1 MAIEDKD
8 LAGLSEQER
17 AALSEVTDD
26 EATLRAIADKK
37 LPEGSDTVAGGA
49 AAAGEDKEG
58 GEDDE
63 AQPGDGKADK
73 TDAEKAQAAADA
85 AAAATA
91 AAATA
96 EAAKGA
102 EKGTEAAAAAP
113 AAAPAADQPIVFT
126 ATAPED
132 AAEQVKT
139 LRAEKAAEFKRLM
152 DGEITPEQYS
162 AKEDEI
168 LGKITDID
176 RAVTKAETAAD
187 FTVQQAQRSYLGKV
201 NATLDAA
208 KKEDGIDYRAPENKH
223 LHEDLDR
230 TVKFLAN
237 DPSNADK
244 PEQWF
249 LDKAHSM
256 VKAMHGLGK
265 AAPAGGAGA
274 AAAAGAGAAAA
285 AAQTRSGKGPNLD
298 GLPPSL
304 RNVPAAAG
312 SDDGGEFAHLNTLTG
327 MALERAIAKMTPEQ
341 QQRWA
346 EAD

>member
-1 MAIEDKD
+1 MAMEEKD
-8 LAGLSEQER
+8 LAGLSPQER
-17 AALSEVTDD
+17 EALEGVTDD

-49 AAAGEDKEG
+49 AAAGEDEEG
-58 GEDDE
+58 EEGDE
-63 AQPGDGKADK
+63 AQSGDGKDGK
-73 TDAEKAQAAADA
+73 TEAEKAQAAADA

-96 EAAKGA
+96 EAGKGA

-113 AAAPAADQPIVFT
+113 VAADQPIVFT

-132 AAEQVKT
+132 AAEQVKA
-139 LRAEKAAEFKRLM
+139 LRAEKAAEFKKLM
-152 DGEITPEQYS
+152 DGEVTPEQYS

-274 AAAAGAGAAAA
+274 AEAAGAGAAVA

>member
-17 AALSEVTDD
+17 AALQEVTED
-26 EATLRAIADKK
+26 ESTLRAIAGKK
-37 LPEGSDTVAGGA
+37 LPEGGDTVVGGA
-49 AAAGEDKEG
+49 AAEE
-58 GEDDE
+58 GEDDDDE
-63 AQPGDGKADK
+63 MTTGDGKSDK
-73 TDAEKAQAAADA
+73 TEAEQAQADADA
-85 AAAATA
+85 A

-102 EKGTEAAAAAP
+102 EKGTEATAAKP

-132 AAEQVKT
+132 AAEQVKA
-139 LRAEKAAEFKRLM
+139 LRAEKATEFKKLM

-208 KKEDGIDYRAPENKH
+208 KKDEGIDYRAPENKH
-223 LHEDLDR
+223 LHDDLDR

-265 AAPAGGAGA
+265 P
-274 AAAAGAGAAAA
+274 AAAGEASAAATGAAAA
-285 AAQTRSGKGPNLD
+285 AATRSGKGPNLD

-312 SDDGGEFAHLNTLTG
+312 SEDGGEFAHLDSLTG

-346 EAD
+346 EA

>member
-1 MAIEDKD
+1 MAFEEKD

-17 AALSEVTDD
+17 AALTEVDDD

-37 LPEGSDTVAGGA
+37 LPAGDDTVAGGGAGNDTVAGGA
-49 AAAGEDKEG
+49 KVPGDDDLDEEDTGKGKPADEAAA
-58 GEDDE
+58 
-63 AQPGDGKADK
+63 
-73 TDAEKAQAAADA
+73 AE
-85 AAAATA
+85 AAATA
-91 AAATA
+91 AA
-96 EAAKGA
+96 EAATKAKEGMQ
-102 EKGTEAAAAAP
+102 AAAP
-113 AAAPAADQPIVFT
+113 AASAAEAQPVVFT
-126 ATAPED
+126 ASAPED
-132 AAEQVKT
+132 ADAQIKA
-139 LRAEKAAEFKRLM
+139 LRTEKATEFKRLM

-168 LGKITDID
+168 LGKITEID
-176 RAVTKAETAAD
+176 RAVTKAETATE
-187 FTVQQAQRSYLGKV
+187 FTVQQAQRSYIGKV
-201 NATLDAA
+201 NATLDRA
-208 KKEDGIDYRAPENKH
+208 KSEDGIDYRAPENKA

-249 LDKAHSM
+249 LDKAHAM

-265 AAPAGGAGA
+265 AGAATGAAETSAASA
-274 AAAAGAGAAAA
+274 AAAQAT
-285 AAQTRSGKGPNLD
+285 QTRSGKGPDLS
-298 GLPPSL
+298 GIPPSL